1 MCLKTKH
8 LRFLAVTNFLAPGFS
23 YDKFLK
29 VYECPQNKGFFPYE
43 WTDSLEKLNTLLSLL
58 AKHSS
63 HLSQIPIY
71 P

>member
-8 LRFLAVTNFLAPGFS
+8 LRFLAVTNLLAPGFS

-29 VYECPQNKGFFPYE
+29 VYECPQSKGFFPYE
-43 WTDSLEKLNTLLSLL
+43 WMDSLEKLNTLLSLL